1 MRTATSTKAL
11 TTCQAYLA
19 KYPTNAIFQALRY
32 DIEEQQRQELSAL
45 IAQVDRQVE
54 AEPDLDKRV
63 SILREALISIR
74 ASQHFERALRLVQDK
89 RDLVN
94 SIVARAHLH
103 EEQGAFGDA
112 LNDWE
117 ILRTIYSQY
126 PGLKF
131 EVERTAKAAR
141 PAIPHR
147 NSKSRLIE
155 QIDSCLHSSDYARA
169 FELLQ
174 DADRGISQRRRIAG
188 TGKAR
193 AARDRAQD
201 AKRSS

>member
-1 MRTATSTKAL
+1 MA
-11 TTCQAYLA
+11 TCQAYLA

-45 IAQVDRQVE
+45 IAPVDRQVE

-63 SILREALISIR
+63 NILREALDQHPGES
-74 ASQHFERALRLVQDK
+74 HFERALRLVQDK

-103 EEQGAFGDA
+103 EEQAAFGDA

-131 EVERTAKAAR
+131 EVERLQKRRDQQAR
-141 PAIPHR
+141 
-147 NSKSRLIE
+147 IE
-155 QIDSCLHSSDYARA
+155 S
-169 FELLQ
+169 E
-174 DADRGISQRRRIAG
+174 
-188 TGKAR
+188 
-193 AARDRAQD
+193 
-201 AKRSS
+201 RS